1 MDEMVIDA
9 ILVICFVF
17 LVIFYIK
24 WKKVNNNMV
33 KKINEKR
40 IEETSTRRIPS
51 NVVLPSWNDIFN
63 REMKID
69 ISLGGDSIKDYETNE
84 EYEAYQYLLDNQKDI
99 IVNIVNELYKQY
111 PDLRKE
117 YGYSKEEEEEYMPDV
132 NNLDEYLKLINPH
145 TIHILNTQKD
155 GHSYY
160 GIEFS
165 CKWDED
171 HGVGVMMHKSRIVE
185 IGLGDSAVLNWKAR
199 RDLKDSSN

>member
-24 WKKVNNNMV
+24 WKKANNNML

-51 NVVLPSWNDIFN
+51 NVVLSSWNEIFKK
-63 REMKID
+63 EMKID
-69 ISLGGDSIKDYETNE
+69 ISLGGDSIKDDETDE
-84 EYEAYQYLLDNQKDI
+84 EYESYQYLLDNQKDI
-99 IVNIVNELYKQY
+99 IVNVVNELYKQY

-117 YGYSKEEEEEYMPDV
+117 YGYSKEDEGEYMPEV

-145 TIHILNTQKD
+145 TIHFLAPQKD
-155 GHSYY
+155 GYSYY

-165 CKWDED
+165 CEWDE
-171 HGVGVMMHKSRIVE
+171 HGVGVMLHKSRIVK
-185 IGLGDSAVLNWKAR
+185 IGLADSAVLNWIAR